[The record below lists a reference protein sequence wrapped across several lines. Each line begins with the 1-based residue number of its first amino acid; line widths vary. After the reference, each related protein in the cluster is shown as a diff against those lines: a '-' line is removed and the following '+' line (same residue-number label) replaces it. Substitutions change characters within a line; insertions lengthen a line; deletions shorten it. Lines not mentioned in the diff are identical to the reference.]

1 MLNHGISI
9 TNQLINGKKKK
20 GQINAV
26 TSCDCR
32 FLGLHHD
39 VVMCIVIVS
48 GICEDFRPL
57 K

>member
-1 MLNHGISI
+1 MGE
-9 TNQLINGKKKK
+9 KK